1 MVELWDRRKGSVRAF
16 SGGMKRRLEIAR
28 GLLHHPR
35 RHAFDTGRCEHRDRG
50 DIQMSDLLRTYR
62 SLPTVQ
68 RALVGGVALIVAI
81 VLLFNLSR
89 ILGAV
94 LSIGLG
100 LVVLGFWLVAL
111 AGLVV
116 VVYAIAR
123 AIGSRL

>member
-1 MVELWDRRKGSVRAF
+1 MN
-16 SGGMKRRLEIAR
+16 
-28 GLLHHPR
+28 
-35 RHAFDTGRCEHRDRG
+35 
-50 DIQMSDLLRTYR
+50 DLLRTYR

-81 VLLFNLSR
+81 VLLVNLAR

-94 LSIGLG
+94 LSVGLG

-116 VVYAIAR
+116 VVYAIAK
-123 AIGSRL
+123 AIGSRQ